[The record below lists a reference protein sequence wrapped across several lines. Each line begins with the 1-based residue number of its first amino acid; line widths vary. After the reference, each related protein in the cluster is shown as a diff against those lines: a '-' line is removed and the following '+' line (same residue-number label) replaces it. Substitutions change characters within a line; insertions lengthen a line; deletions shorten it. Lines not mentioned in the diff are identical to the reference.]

1 MEHELKRQKMIVEAH
16 SAVQQERLKADM
28 NREIASLEVFEKRE
42 LEFQQAQ
49 EKERER
55 AITAQQKL
63 REIASQ
69 ELQERIQLEREL
81 ARQQLEN
88 VLLQKQNEIE
98 KLEAQADKMLFQQK
112 FENFVAAKETQA
124 KEMDYNPNIGLPSPQ
139 SVSAEFSD
147 TDTPPASQNK
157 PKLAR
162 RAPAIVVDTDVVQE
176 ISTSGA
182 MESMMPNISDDM
194 DTQNI
199 CVSEAKASG
208 MTIHAS
214 VMCVPPT
221 YTQAAVHNDS
231 YALGAPLSVANPGL
245 GQGYYTAGIQPKI
258 SAHVPE
264 PNTGLAVS
272 SLSTGNVGLPFYSA
286 YATPH
291 LAPPVP
297 AQPLMPHSA
306 MGGRH
311 CSDRHCS
318 DMQYSSMALSH
329 LRDYLIINF

>member
-1 MEHELKRQKMIVEAH
+1 
-16 SAVQQERLKADM
+16 
-28 NREIASLEVFEKRE
+28 
-42 LEFQQAQ
+42 
-49 EKERER
+49 
-55 AITAQQKL
+55 
-63 REIASQ
+63 
-69 ELQERIQLEREL
+69 
-81 ARQQLEN
+81 
-88 VLLQKQNEIE
+88 
-98 KLEAQADKMLFQQK
+98 
-112 FENFVAAKETQA
+112 
-124 KEMDYNPNIGLPSPQ
+124 
-139 SVSAEFSD
+139 
-147 TDTPPASQNK
+147 
-157 PKLAR
+157 
-162 RAPAIVVDTDVVQE
+162 
-176 ISTSGA
+176 
-182 MESMMPNISDDM
+182 MPNISDDM

-297 AQPLMPHSA
+297 AQSL
-306 MGGRH
+306 
-311 CSDRHCS
+311 
-318 DMQYSSMALSH
+318 
-329 LRDYLIINF
+329 

>member
-1 MEHELKRQKMIVEAH
+1 
-16 SAVQQERLKADM
+16 
-28 NREIASLEVFEKRE
+28 
-42 LEFQQAQ
+42 
-49 EKERER
+49 
-55 AITAQQKL
+55 
-63 REIASQ
+63 
-69 ELQERIQLEREL
+69 
-81 ARQQLEN
+81 
-88 VLLQKQNEIE
+88 
-98 KLEAQADKMLFQQK
+98 MLFQQK

-147 TDTPPASQNK
+147 TDTPLASQNK

-162 RAPAIVVDTDVVQE
+162 RAPAIVADTDVVQE

-221 YTQAAVHNDS
+221 YTQAAVHSDS

-245 GQGYYTAGIQPKI
+245 DQGYYTAGI
-258 SAHVPE
+258 
-264 PNTGLAVS
+264 
-272 SLSTGNVGLPFYSA
+272 
-286 YATPH
+286 
-291 LAPPVP
+291 
-297 AQPLMPHSA
+297 
-306 MGGRH
+306 
-311 CSDRHCS
+311 
-318 DMQYSSMALSH
+318 
-329 LRDYLIINF
+329 